1 MADAGSEPLAD
12 PAATEGTPA
21 GPSTAE
27 QALARRSLI
36 VVGAG
41 YLLVQLLLFS
51 YHRAPGW
58 DESVYLSQVMPGAK
72 AAFFGAFRARGIT
85 LLIAPAAGLGG
96 TVGAVRL
103 YLVFVSTALL
113 VTAFW
118 LWIPVVGSVAP
129 VAAALLGFSWLG
141 LVNGSEVLP
150 NLWAA
155 LLGVAVAG
163 LVLRRLSG
171 PARWAMPLA
180 AACLGLL
187 ALFRP
192 TEATVATLAI
202 GIFIFGWRRDGLR
215 LLLPLGLGLAAG
227 WLPWV
232 VEMSLRFDGPLNALR
247 QAGTAHFAIA
257 SAGQNLI
264 RNLAYTDGRILR
276 PASQTVPLAGALW
289 WGWLVGLTVVAFA
302 KARNHRG
309 AVILSS
315 LGAAALALEYLVFVS
330 ALAPRYLLPA
340 YAFASIPAATGLL
353 WLVRD
358 GRTARVA
365 GAITVLL
372 LIPWAIWQGGVAHRF
387 ASQHAAVYGQVQV
400 VGSTIRQAAAGRAC
414 TVLSVREYPE
424 IALASGCAG
433 QLIRP
438 IGPTPQELEELSAGG
453 RSVFIVFVTA
463 APPQAPLGSFTPVG
477 SSPQAKPK
485 WFIYRFSP

>member
-1 MADAGSEPLAD
+1 MPE
-12 PAATEGTPA
+12 AAA
-21 GPSTAE
+21 SGPSARE
-27 QALARRSLI
+27 RNFALLFLLA
-36 VVGAG
+36 VGAV

-85 LLIAPAAGLGG
+85 LLIEPAARLGG

-118 LWIPVVGSVAP
+118 LWIPAVGSAAP

-150 NLWAA
+150 NMWAA

-163 LVLRRLSG
+163 LVLRRLAGSG
-171 PARWAMPLA
+171 RWATTLA
-180 AACLGLL
+180 ATTLAVM

-192 TEATVATLAI
+192 TEATVVAFAI
-202 GIFIFGWRRDGLR
+202 GLFILVWRRDGLG
-215 LLLPLGLGLAAG
+215 LLLAIGLGLVAG
-227 WLPWV
+227 WLPWL

-247 QAGTAHFAIA
+247 EAGTAHFALA
-257 SAGQNLI
+257 SAGQNLTH
-264 RNLAYTDGRILR
+264 NLAYTDGRILR
-276 PASQTVPLAGALW
+276 PASETVPLAGVLW
-289 WGWLVGLTVVAFA
+289 WCWLLGLTVVAMT
-302 KARNHRG
+302 KARNHRS

-315 LGAAALALEYLVFVS
+315 LGAGAFGLEYLVFVS

-340 YAFASIPAATGLL
+340 YAFASIPAAAGLV
-353 WLVRD
+353 WLMRH
-358 GRTARVA
+358 GGAARVA
-365 GAITVLL
+365 ASVTIVL
-372 LIPWAIWQGGVAHRF
+372 LIPWVIWQGGVAHRF
-387 ASQHAAVYGQVQV
+387 AAQHGVAYGQVRV
-400 VGSTIRQAAAGRAC
+400 VGTTIGEAAAGRPCA
-414 TVLSVREYPE
+414 VLSVREYPE

-433 QLIRP
+433 GLIRP
-438 IGPTPQELEELSAGG
+438 IGPTAQELNDLSGG
-453 RSVFIVFVTA
+453 GQTVFVVFVTA
-463 APPQAPLGSFTPVG
+463 AQPDAPLGSYVPVG
-477 SSPQAKPK
+477 SSPTGKPK